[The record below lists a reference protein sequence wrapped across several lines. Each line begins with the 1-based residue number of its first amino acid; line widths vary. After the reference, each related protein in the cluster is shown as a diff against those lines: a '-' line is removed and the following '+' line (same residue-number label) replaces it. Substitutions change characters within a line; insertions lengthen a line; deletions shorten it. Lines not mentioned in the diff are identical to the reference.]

1 MLYSQSLTLIDLA
14 VADLMNIYEVDAP
27 PVPVELML
35 HRPKAGLWE
44 AADPNDLTNSAGLRQ
59 SRYALRMSVSRL
71 LARSISSSQWGV
83 DHNLGSLEQDREALR
98 AFARAILM
106 PRKMLEN
113 VSGGVRTPP
122 VIAMRFQVPDEDA
135 QLRLLDLGYADNA
148 NENDF

>member
-1 MLYSQSLTLIDLA
+1 MLYSQSLNFIDIA
-14 VADLMNIYEVDAP
+14 VADLMRIYEVDAP

-44 AADPNDLTNSAGLRQ
+44 AADPNELTNSAGIRQ
-59 SRYALRMSVSRL
+59 SRYALRMSVARL
-71 LARSISSSQWGV
+71 LARSISESQWGRE
-83 DHNLGSLEQDREALR
+83 HNLASFEQDREALR

-113 VSGGVRTPP
+113 VYGGVRTPP

-135 QLRLLDLGYADNA
+135 QLRLLDLGYAE
-148 NENDF
+148 NEDES